1 MPVCPSTSPSSV
13 WQALFSLEKGPMREG
28 RSIAYL
34 FIVLIVAIVTVIM
47 VVVVVVVAVLVIEV
61 VIVVV
66 IK

>member
-34 FIVLIVAIVTVIM
+34 FIVLIVAIVTVI
-47 VVVVVVVAVLVIEV
+47 VVVLMVAVVVIEV
-61 VIVVV
+61 VMVVV

>member
-1 MPVCPSTSPSSV
+1 MPVCPSTSLSSV
-13 WQALFSLEKGPMREG
+13 SQALFSLEKGPMREG

-34 FIVLIVAIVTVIM
+34 FIVLIVAIVTVI
-47 VVVVVVVAVLVIEV
+47 VVVLVVAVVVIEV

>member
-34 FIVLIVAIVTVIM
+34 FIVLIVAIVTVI
-47 VVVVVVVAVLVIEV
+47 VVVLVVAVVVIEV
-61 VIVVV
+61 VMVVV